1 MKDHAR
7 IQIDKARR
15 EHRRIEQENVTFE
28 QFQAN
33 AKAKRYP
40 TGSTYAWAAE
50 CVFGPVDSAKK
61 DKNNAN
67 TTIETGKALQRS
79 EG

>member
-15 EHRRIEQENVTFE
+15 ENRLLLQKNVTFE
-28 QFQAN
+28 QAQTN
-33 AKAKRYP
+33 AKQKRYP

-61 DKNNAN
+61 DKNNA
-67 TTIETGKALQRS
+67 Q
-79 EG
+79 